1 MSSPIG
7 TAARTDCTPRAAY
20 EANGADGRIN
30 IATFSVARASAAA
43 LKRARSRQLH
53 TAQRWFFP
61 AAALYAAAAVPLS
74 LYGMFS
80 DAHPIP
86 GFAVAIGH
94 GHELLFGYA
103 LAVAAGFLVNNVSAG
118 RMWLLF
124 GLWLAARGSYLMWP
138 QSLEAT
144 ATNVGFALLLAA
156 TVAPKMMKGA
166 KKLRNKALGPTVAAI
181 ALTLAAFHVA
191 LLIETTAIPEVALQ
205 ETVLLFALLMLFMG
219 GRIIA
224 PAIAAASER
233 AGRHLEARIQPRIE
247 GALLALMTAAIVT
260 AAYPAGRRVAGV
272 LLLAAALLTT
282 VRLARWRV
290 WRCWAR
296 PDLLCLSAGYAW
308 LATGFWLLG
317 GSWSIGGIDAVAA
330 IHALTVGALGTL
342 TVSVM
347 ARVRYLRTKR
357 DPATMRVL
365 PSITILIALAAGLRI
380 GAGGAESLLWL
391 AALCWSTGFLLL
403 AFALFRAPIR

>member
-1 MSSPIG
+1 MPIG
-7 TAARTDCTPRAAY
+7 TGARIDCGPRGSY
-20 EANGADGRIN
+20 GENGIDGEAG
-30 IATFSVARASAAA
+30 IAGFSVGRVCAMAW
-43 LKRARSRQLH
+43 KRARRRRLH
-53 TAQRWFFP
+53 TAERWFFP

-80 DAHPIP
+80 EAHPIP
-86 GFAVAIGH
+86 AFGAAVGH

-103 LAVAAGFLVNNVSAG
+103 LAVAAGFLVKNVSAG
-118 RMWLLF
+118 RVWLLF
-124 GLWLAARGSYLMWP
+124 GLWLAARGSYLLWP

-144 ATNVGFALLLAA
+144 AANVGFALLLAA

-166 KKLRNKALGPTVAAI
+166 KKLRNQALGPTVVAL
-181 ALTLAAFHVA
+181 ALTLAAFHFA
-191 LLIETTAIPEVALQ
+191 LLNEWTAIPYVTLQ

-224 PAIAAASER
+224 SAIAAAFER

-290 WRCWAR
+290 WRCRAR

-317 GSWSIGGIDAVAA
+317 ASWTTGSIDAMTA

-342 TVSVM
+342 SASVM

-365 PSITILIALAAGLRI
+365 PPITILIALATGLRI

-403 AFALFRAPIR
+403 AFALFRTPIR